1 MLFNIVLVL
10 ASAIR
15 YEKKIKGMQDEKE
28 EIKLFTDNEI
38 VYTESAME
46 NLLELNEFSKVKG

>member
-1 MLFNIVLVL
+1 
-10 ASAIR
+10 
-15 YEKKIKGMQDEKE
+15 MQDEKE